1 MKRIPVIHLAR
12 VLRVLILAVLVMN
25 ILCLLLV
32 PGIVAYVSDGGPAAL
47 AQAAQAEL
55 QAWLNAWL
63 NAWQG
68 REAETHFPMLAV
80 FLAAWPAVWTRLDT
94 ALLTLFY
101 WLCGGLYRSDPVA
114 GQESAGYH
122 FDPDTFPAGQRR
134 GAEASGGV
142 LLGDL
147 RCGSGAAGAVAVER
161 GKRVASV
168 YLYRAVYPGLFHGRP
183 AVPGHVRPVPAG
195 GGAERGSGPDHLRE
209 RGRAWGSW

>member
-55 QAWLNAWL
+55 QAWLNAW
-63 NAWQG
+63 QG

-101 WLCGGLYRSDPVA
+101 WLCGGC
-114 GQESAGYH
+114 
-122 FDPDTFPAGQRR
+122 T
-134 GAEASGGV
+134 
-142 LLGDL
+142 
-147 RCGSGAAGAVAVER
+147 AAV
-161 GKRVASV
+161 S
-168 YLYRAVYPGLFHGRP
+168 YT
-183 AVPGHVRPVPAG
+183 
-195 GGAERGSGPDHLRE
+195 HLTLPTK
-209 RGRAWGSW
+209 A